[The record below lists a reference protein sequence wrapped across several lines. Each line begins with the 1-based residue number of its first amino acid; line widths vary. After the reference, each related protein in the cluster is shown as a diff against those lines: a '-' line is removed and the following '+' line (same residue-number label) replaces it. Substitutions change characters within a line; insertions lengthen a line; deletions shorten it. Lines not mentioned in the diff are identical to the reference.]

1 MSGRREESLALE
13 PAALDV
19 AVVKLLQAHAVT
31 LPMSRVEILSRLDLT
46 FGDDGALTRSL
57 ARLSRQG
64 LIAFSR
70 DRGWSTGWR
79 YVHARPKRV
88 KR

>member
-1 MSGRREESLALE
+1 MMETAARRLD
-13 PAALDV
+13 PAELDV
-19 AVVKLLQAHAVT
+19 AVVKLLQEHATT

-46 FGDDGALTRSL
+46 FGEDGALTRSL

-70 DRGWSTGWR
+70 SRAWETGWR
-79 YVHARPKRV
+79 YVHARPAR
-88 KR
+88 RR

>member
-1 MSGRREESLALE
+1 MIEKRVTHLD
-13 PAALDV
+13 AAELDV
-19 AVVKLLQAHAVT
+19 AVAKLLREHAT
-31 LPMSRVEILSRLDLT
+31 NLSMGRVEILSRLDLT
-46 FGDDGALTRSL
+46 FADDGALTCSL

-70 DRGWSTGWR
+70 SCSWETGWQ
-79 YVHARPKRV
+79 YVHTTPKRRA